1 MIIFF
6 CAHMFAFGCH
16 FVREKKHKGIKFL
29 KRSQLKAQENILES
43 LIDNLYLHYNNTE
56 VYFFLIQLEI
66 KLMPPY
72 STVV

>member
-56 VYFFLIQLEI
+56 VYFF
-66 KLMPPY
+66 
-72 STVV
+72 

>member
-6 CAHMFAFGCH
+6 CPHMSAFGCH

-29 KRSQLKAQENILES
+29 KRSQLKAQENLLES

-56 VYFFLIQLEI
+56 VYFF
-66 KLMPPY
+66 KF
-72 STVV
+72 SWR